1 MLTAR
6 GRVAARKR
14 MKAMA
19 LLCVRHRGSIHY
31 TQGWRRWD
39 LIRLRKPPWKFPL
52 YGDCSSITSGFH
64 WSAVSRPRKGG
75 YRDYVNGAGWRAGYT
90 GTQVNHGRR
99 LSRPSLVGDLVF
111 YGGSRGVPG
120 HVAMYVGGGLCVSH
134 GSEIGPILVRWN
146 YRPVVAVRRHLH

>member
-6 GRVAARKR
+6 QRVRARKR
-14 MKAMA
+14 IKAAA
-19 LLCVRHRGSIHY
+19 LLSVRHRGSIHY

-39 LIRLRKPPWKFPL
+39 GVRLRKPPWKFPL
-52 YGDCSSITSGFH
+52 YADCSSHSTWLH
-64 WSAVSRPRKGG
+64 WTAVSRPRRGG
-75 YRDYVNGAGWRAGYT
+75 YRDYVNAAYWRAGFT
-90 GTQVNHGRR
+90 GTQVNHGIR

-120 HVAMYVGGGLCVSH
+120 HVATYIGGGLCVSH